1 MDKQSKK
8 IDKLT
13 HQLINEAG
21 LENPSADFFS
31 KVMDKIEIQ
40 KVSQPIVFQP
50 LISKKAWLLIISFA
64 IVVITLLTMYPIIDE
79 FSLFQLPSLS
89 NLSFKFPEMHLSK
102 TAIYGIGFLSLFL
115 IQIPFLKKQID
126 QRF

>member
-1 MDKQSKK
+1 MDKQSKR

-21 LENPSADFFS
+21 LENPSANFFS
-31 KVMDKIEIQ
+31 KVMDKIEVK

-50 LISKKAWLLIISFA
+50 LISKKAWMLIISFT
-64 IVVITLLTMYPIIDE
+64 IVVIALLTIYPINNE

-89 NLSFKFPEMHLSK
+89 HLLFKFPKIHLSK
-102 TAIYGIGFLSLFL
+102 TAIYGIGFISLFL

-126 QRF
+126 Q

>member
-1 MDKQSKK
+1 MDKQSNK
-8 IDKLT
+8 IDKLV

-21 LENPSADFFS
+21 LENPSAEFFS
-31 KVMDKIEIQ
+31 NVMDKIETQ
-40 KVSQPIVFQP
+40 KASQSIAYKP
-50 LISKKAWLLIISFA
+50 LISVKMWMLLISIT
-64 IVVITLLTMYPIIDE
+64 IVSIVLLMYFPIINSSS
-79 FSLFQLPSLS
+79 FFQFPSLS
-89 NLSFKFPEMHLSK
+89 SLSFKLPEIHLSK

>member
-1 MDKQSKK
+1 MDKQSNK
-8 IDKLT
+8 IDELA

-31 KVMDKIEIQ
+31 NVMDKIEV
-40 KVSQPIVFQP
+40 KSVSQPIVYQP
-50 LISKKAWLLIISFA
+50 LISVKMWLLLISIT
-64 IVVITLLTMYPIIDE
+64 IVSIVLLMYFPIINSSS
-79 FSLFQLPSLS
+79 FFQLPSF
-89 NLSFKFPEMHLSK
+89 NYLSFKLPEIHLSK
-102 TAIYGIGFLSLFL
+102 TTIYGIGFLSLFL

>member
-8 IDKLT
+8 IDKLV

-21 LENPSADFFS
+21 LENPSSDFFN
-31 KVMDKIEIQ
+31 KVMDKIEAQ
-40 KVSQPIVFQP
+40 KVSQPIIFEP
-50 LISKKAWLLIISFA
+50 LISKKTWLLIISFT
-64 IVVITLLTMYPIIDE
+64 IVVITLLTIYPIIDE

-89 NLSFKFPEMHLSK
+89 NLSFKFPEIHLSK
-102 TAIYGIGFLSLFL
+102 TAVYGIGFLSLFL

-126 QRF
+126 Q

>member
-1 MDKQSKK
+1 MDKQSNK
-8 IDKLT
+8 IDKLA
-13 HQLINEAG
+13 HRLLNEAG

-31 KVMDKIEIQ
+31 NVMDKIEAQ

-50 LISKKAWLLIISFA
+50 LISTKAWLLIVLFT
-64 IVVITLLTMYPIIDE
+64 IVVIALLTIYPIFNE

-126 QRF
+126 QRY

>member
-8 IDKLT
+8 IDKLA

-21 LENPSADFFS
+21 LENPSSDFFS
-31 KVMDKIEIQ
+31 KVMDKIEAK
-40 KVSQPIVFQP
+40 KVSQLIVFQP
-50 LISKKAWLLIISFA
+50 LISKKAWLLIISFT
-64 IVVITLLTMYPIIDE
+64 IVVITLLTIYPIIDE

-89 NLSFKFPEMHLSK
+89 HLSFKFPEIHLSK